1 METLEQASRMAAQKI
16 RQELMDELKE
26 YIDGVV
32 KQTPSTPPTLVGQ
45 QKELTNHALRGWLKI
60 QSGRSATEQERKAV
74 EALGWKE
81 NQIQLDLTTGV
92 WRGTEGTHLVPT
104 TIAST
109 FVQELDSY
117 AAVRK
122 VATVLSTS
130 TLENLVIPVV
140 DDRANEGALLAEK
153 GAVSMS
159 ASTDPTI
166 SSIKLGSYTFHS
178 NNVIVH
184 DAILRDSAINLEA
197 LLGKLLADRIG
208 RKLNEYLTSG
218 TGSGQPGG
226 LLASSGGVP
235 TLVTVESTSTIGWE
249 DLLDMVLAIDP
260 AYRPKA
266 KWMMNSTTWA
276 KVCKLQDQQKRPI
289 AFMSVSSE
297 LPNTLYGYPVVENPD
312 MPDVGASAK
321 PIIFGDFSR
330 FYLREQNKI
339 KLAIL
344 QERFVEYDAVG
355 FLAFYYADSKLA
367 AAATTKAIGCL
378 AMAASSSS

>member
-26 YIDGVV
+26 YIDGVA
-32 KQTPSTPPTLVGQ
+32 KQAPSTPPTLVGQ

-81 NQIQLDLTTGV
+81 NQIQLDLTSGV

-122 VATVLSTS
+122 VATVISTS

-208 RKLNEYLTSG
+208 RKLNEYLTTG

-312 MPDVGASAK
+312 MPDVGAGTK

-367 AAATTKAIGCL
+367 AAATTRAIGCL
-378 AMAASSSS
+378 AMAASGS